1 MIDSDACLLSFL
13 MNQPTLIAKTST
25 RLWSRRSEPV
35 PGYKPSDGSAIVFRS
50 RGGAP
55 DYSRALLGQSWQFK
69 VYGLTEDIA
78 NETYR
83 TLVDVLDEA
92 QSGNLKWAALE
103 ISGQILT
110 EQKPSWIYVLCYFET
125 KMVYDPI

>member
-1 MIDSDACLLSFL
+1 MIDSEACLLGFL
-13 MNQPTLIAKTST
+13 MNQPALIAKTLE
-25 RLWSRRSEPV
+25 RIWPGRSEPL
-35 PGYKPSDGSAIVFRS
+35 PGYKPSDGAGIVFRS

-55 DYSRALLGQSWQFK
+55 DYARAFLNQSWQFK
-69 VYGLTEDIA
+69 VYGLTEDIV

-103 ISGQILT
+103 ISGQLLA
-110 EQKPSWIYVLCYFET
+110 EQQPSWIYMLCYFET
-125 KMVYDPI
+125 KMVYNPT